1 MSREAA
7 IGGLETFVHETVD
20 ATRQEFRV
28 ANVLRGTG
36 LGPGAVLID
45 QLRKNADALERQV
58 VEPELDVYRRRSVEQ
73 LRVVVRYTESERPID
88 AFEAELLEHDG
99 YLDALDP
106 NVSPARRQ
114 AVTDDVLARLERLGD
129 GIEPVVRR
137 PEEKFWPAVRAA
149 FDRDEA
155 LELVDD
161 VFPFTGPLWRH
172 REAFT
177 FTVEVDPGEVLGG
190 PFAGSLPSA
199 SLEYTDEAIRA
210 MRRAEQRVVQQ
221 TKTTVET
228 QFVDGTR

>member
-7 IGGLETFVHETVD
+7 IGGLETFVHETVE

-36 LGPGAVLID
+36 LGPGGILID
-45 QLRKNADALERQV
+45 QLRENADALERQV

-73 LRVVVRYTESERPID
+73 LRVVVTYAESERSID

-99 YLDALDP
+99 YLDTLDP
-106 NVSPARRQ
+106 NASPAKRQ

-137 PEEKFWPAVRAA
+137 PEEEFWPAVRAA

-172 REAFT
+172 REAFA
-177 FTVEVDPGEVLGG
+177 FTVEIDPGEVLGG

-221 TKTTVET
+221 TKTTVERR
-228 QFVDGTR
+228 FGDGTR